1 MADLCLNQEEKMLRC
16 SLLWI
21 SYLLLDTLDNRN
33 LEHIVKR
40 WTYIDADKW
49 DLEIM

>member
-1 MADLCLNQEEKMLRC
+1 MADLRLNQEEKMLRF

-33 LEHIVKR
+33 LEHTVKC
-40 WTYIDADKW
+40 WTYIDTDKL
-49 DLEIM
+49 DLE